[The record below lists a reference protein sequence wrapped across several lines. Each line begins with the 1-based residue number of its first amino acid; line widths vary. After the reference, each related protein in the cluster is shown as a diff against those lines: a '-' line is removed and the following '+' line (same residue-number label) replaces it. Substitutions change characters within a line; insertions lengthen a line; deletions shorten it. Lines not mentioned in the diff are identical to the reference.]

1 MSLTRALAH
10 PRSGRRR
17 SGVRSLFFGVV
28 LGLGLLSCTPSEQPP
43 DVVRARELLVEIPPG
58 ADAIALELAKREA
71 ILIDLARQRGFPEAD
86 SSAILYVEMLR
97 GKGGQEI
104 DLNDPGL
111 RRRMIYWG
119 EKILEE
125 RVEAKLDEAS
135 LRAHLEANQERYLLP
150 ERFDFA
156 LVYFSRERR
165 GDRAVADARDLELP
179 LGDAARE
186 AYRLG
191 DPKIG
196 LSANLNLTLREIERR
211 FGGSLASAFR
221 EGKAEVGQW
230 TAPIESRDGVYRVH
244 LFERIAPRLPSLE
257 ALAPRLRASLL
268 RDLRAE
274 KREAALRELQDK
286 IRFTFV
292 ERSD

>member
-1 MSLTRALAH
+1 
-10 PRSGRRR
+10 
-17 SGVRSLFFGVV
+17 
-28 LGLGLLSCTPSEQPP
+28 
-43 DVVRARELLVEIPPG
+43 
-58 ADAIALELAKREA
+58 
-71 ILIDLARQRGFPEAD
+71 AD

-186 AYRLG
+186 AYRMG

-257 ALAPRLRASLL
+257 ALA
-268 RDLRAE
+268 
-274 KREAALRELQDK
+274 
-286 IRFTFV
+286 
-292 ERSD
+292 